1 MTENRGRWITLFAVV
16 AGVIG
21 LDQLSKRW
29 IIENVRLGE
38 LREPIAFL
46 NDYFRLTYSE
56 NTGFAFGMGQG
67 GGNIIMLIAIG
78 AVIGML
84 YYYPRIQ
91 PEAFFTR
98 IGMGMV
104 MGGALGNVIDRLEYG
119 FVVDFINYRIPSV
132 ISNVSNIADHAI
144 VIGVFVILFDNW
156 RLERLEKQAQIEAT
170 EGDLQTEA
178 LITEPESQTDV

>member
-1 MTENRGRWITLFAVV
+1 MTENRGRWITLVAVV

-21 LDQLSKRW
+21 LDQLTKRW
-29 IIENVRLGE
+29 IVENVRLGE

-46 NDYFRLTYSE
+46 NDYFRITYSE

-67 GGNIIMLIAIG
+67 AGNIIMLIAIG

-91 PEAFFTR
+91 PEAFLTR
-98 IGMGMV
+98 IGIGMV
-104 MGGALGNVIDRLEYG
+104 MGGAIGNVIDRLEYG

-144 VIGVFVILFDNW
+144 VIGVFVILIDNW
-156 RLERLEKQAQIEAT
+156 RLERLEKQAQTEAT
-170 EGDLQTEA
+170 ESDSQAEA
-178 LITEPESQTDV
+178 LITETESHTDV